1 MSSIPTTTF
10 VVFGHF
16 LVEKWA
22 KLPNLAVICY
32 LIWLR
37 FVTQF
42 GCVLLP
48 SLAGKQ
54 QKVGIGVRNL
64 IKKHRFRTPIAT
76 FCCLPAKLGSETQPN
91 WVPNHGQIR

>member
-1 MSSIPTTTF
+1 MSSIPATTF

-16 LVEKWA
+16 LAEKWA

-54 QKVGIGVRNL
+54 QKVAIGVRNL
-64 IKKHRFRTPIAT
+64 CSLMRFRTPIAT
-76 FCCLPAKLGSETQPN
+76 FLREIT
-91 WVPNHGQIR
+91 I